1 MEIVFA
7 TAFGRIIDIQRG
19 ESDEMTKIANDQFQQ
34 MQEGQLT
41 SREGLVML
49 ISESLLC
56 VLSLSLPTPLWLL
69 FFNLLMFL
77 TLL

>member
-19 ESDEMTKIANDQFQQ
+19 ESDEMAKIANDQFQQ

-49 ISESLLC
+49 ISESLC
-56 VLSLSLPTPLWLL
+56 VLSLSLSPHSGSS
-69 FFNLLMFL
+69 FSIYSCS
-77 TLL
+77 